1 MQDMV
6 NKRFDKQTRRFIMR
20 DEVKDLFGSSGKRIR
35 LSGQTAPA
43 AARPVLAEVKNYE

>member
-1 MQDMV
+1 MRDMV
-6 NKRFDKQTRRFIMR
+6 NERFDKKTRRFIMG

-35 LSGQTAPA
+35 SPEQTAPA